1 MFTLPKRRLKVAI
14 RMKTL
19 TIICLF
25 ATSLLGQNVPE
36 KTAQTGEFK
45 SSSTVVE
52 LLSETSAQSFE
63 QFIPGDKAIEWA
75 VYVPASYDPKAPAG
89 ILVFISANNSGK
101 IPSEWKKLMDTKNLI
116 WIGAN
121 KSGNKIATSL
131 RIIYAILAPSAI
143 GQNYKI
149 NADRI
154 YISGFSGGGRVSS
167 MVAVEYAPIFKGAIF
182 NSGVNFWGK
191 DKPRNYD
198 EIKKNYFVFIAGTKD
213 FNLLDTKK
221 VYNAYKKAGIPNI
234 KLMVIPFMSHEQPR
248 PKKYAEAINFL
259 DSRLAN

>member
-1 MFTLPKRRLKVAI
+1 MKILAI
-14 RMKTL
+14 
-19 TIICLF
+19 IAFF
-25 ATSLLGQNVPE
+25 ATSLLSQNVLE
-36 KTAQTGEFK
+36 NTVKSEEFK
-45 SSSTVVE
+45 ISSTVVE
-52 LLSETSAQSFE
+52 LLGQTFAQSFE
-63 QFIPGDKAIEWA
+63 QILPGDTPIEWA
-75 VYVPASYDPKAPAG
+75 VYVPDSYDPKMPAG

-101 IPSEWKKLMDTKNLI
+101 IPGDWKKLMDTKNLI

-121 KSGNKIATSL
+121 RSGNKIATSL
-131 RIIYAILAPSAI
+131 RVIYAILAPTAI

-167 MVAVEYAPIFKGAIF
+167 MVAIDYAHLFKGAIF

-191 DKPRNYD
+191 EKPKRYD
-198 EIKKNYFVFIAGTKD
+198 EIKKNYYVFITGSKD
-213 FNLLDTKK
+213 FNLRDTKN